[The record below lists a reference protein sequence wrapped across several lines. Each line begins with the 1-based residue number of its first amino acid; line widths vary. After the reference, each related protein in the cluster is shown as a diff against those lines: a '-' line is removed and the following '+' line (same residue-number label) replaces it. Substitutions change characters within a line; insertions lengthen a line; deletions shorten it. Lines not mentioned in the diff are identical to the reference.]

1 MLTYIPPADREPLPV
16 GAEKPWLLL
25 LLCLVWLVP
34 GLIGHD
40 PWKPDEVETAA
51 VIQQFMH
58 GAYWSIPQFAGQPY
72 LESAPL
78 YYWTAALFAWPLQ
91 KLGMAVH
98 DAARLTTGIWMALAL
113 WGLGLAGRELYGR
126 RYGRVAVITMI
137 GCIGLII
144 WGHHLSPQV
153 LVLAGFSWHA
163 YGLAYALRQPLRAGF
178 ILGLAWL
185 LLLLGGNWA
194 EFILAFSSALVLFLF
209 KPWRSTSYAVSL
221 LCALVIAVPLSAI
234 WPIDLY
240 QHARPVFDL
249 WLGQYALGPFGGL
262 TNFKAFHAFGFFFS
276 IALWFAWPALPLA
289 MWGLW
294 ANRHQLSQPK
304 MLLPSV
310 LLLMHVLWF
319 VMAGDARE
327 SHALIVLLP
336 LSILA
341 ASGVDDL
348 RRGAAQAL
356 NWFGL
361 MTFGLF
367 TGLLWLG
374 WLAVH
379 TGVPTGMA
387 RALREASPAYQAQ
400 WSWLGIVFALCLTGI
415 WGLVIARKRPPGRL
429 AVTNWACG
437 VTLIWGVLISLW
449 QPWLDASKSYRAVS
463 YSLRDA
469 MQGQTSCIDGRHISS
484 APLASFEY
492 FAGITL
498 RQGSK
503 AEACRLRMSVGGEP
517 LGSTVLWR
525 GNRAGEQKES
535 FALIEVPL

>member
-1 MLTYIPPADREPLPV
+1 MLTYIPPLEREPQAAA
-16 GAEKPWLLL
+16 AEKPWLLL
-25 LLCLVWLVP
+25 LLCLVWLLP

-58 GAYWSIPQFAGQPY
+58 GAYWSVPQFAGQPY
-72 LESAPL
+72 LEYAPL
-78 YYWTAALFAWPLQ
+78 YYWSAALLAWPLQ

-126 RYGRVAVITMI
+126 RYGRVAVITLI

-153 LVLAGFSWHA
+153 LVLAGFAWHI
-163 YGLAYALRQPLRAGF
+163 YGLAYALRQPLRAGL

-194 EFILAFSSALVLFLF
+194 EFILALTSALLLFLF
-209 KPWRSTSYAVSL
+209 KPWRNTSFGVSL
-221 LCALVIAVPLSAI
+221 LSALVIAVPLSAI

-240 QHARPVFDL
+240 QHARPVFNL
-249 WLGQYALGPFGGL
+249 WVDQYALGPFGGVAD
-262 TNFKAFHAFGFFFS
+262 FKAFHAFGFFSS
-276 IALWFAWPALPLA
+276 IVLWFAWPALPLA
-289 MWGLW
+289 IWGLW
-294 ANRHQLSQPK
+294 ANRRQLIHPK
-304 MLLPSV
+304 MLLPSF
-310 LLLMHVLWF
+310 LLLLHVLWF

-336 LSILA
+336 LSILG

-367 TGLLWLG
+367 TALLWLG

-379 TGVPTGMA
+379 TGTPAGLA
-387 RALREASPAYQAQ
+387 RTLREASPAYLEQ
-400 WSWLGIVFALCLTGI
+400 WDVPGIIFAIGLTVI
-415 WGLVIARKRPPGRL
+415 WGIVIARKRPPGRL

-449 QPWLDASKSYRAVS
+449 QPWLDAQKSYRAVS
-463 YSLRDA
+463 YSLLDA
-469 MQGQTSCIDGRHISS
+469 MKEQKGCIDGRNIPS

-498 RQGSK
+498 LQGTK
-503 AEACRLRMSVGGEP
+503 AESCGLRMTIGGEP

-525 GNRAGEQKES
+525 GNRAGERKES
-535 FALIEVPL
+535 FALIVVQ

>member
-1 MLTYIPPADREPLPV
+1 MLTYIPPLEREPQAAA
-16 GAEKPWLLL
+16 AEKPWLLL
-25 LLCLVWLVP
+25 LLCLVWLLP

-58 GAYWSIPQFAGQPY
+58 GAYWSVPQFAGQPY
-72 LESAPL
+72 LEHAPL
-78 YYWTAALFAWPLQ
+78 YYWSAALLAWPLQ
-91 KLGMAVH
+91 ELGMAVH

-126 RYGRVAVITMI
+126 RYGRVAVITLI

-153 LVLAGFSWHA
+153 LVLTGFAWHI
-163 YGLAYALRQPLRAGF
+163 YGLAYALRQPLRAGL

-194 EFILAFSSALVLFLF
+194 EFLLALTSTLLLFLF
-209 KPWRSTSYAVSL
+209 RPWRNTSFGVSL
-221 LCALVIAVPLSAI
+221 LSALVIAVPLSAI

-240 QHARPVFDL
+240 QHARPVFNL
-249 WLGQYALGPFGGL
+249 WIDQYALGPFGGMAD
-262 TNFKAFHAFGFFFS
+262 FKAFHAFGFFSS
-276 IALWFAWPALPLA
+276 IVLWFAWPALPLA
-289 MWGLW
+289 IWGLW
-294 ANRHQLSQPK
+294 ANRRQLIHPK

-310 LLLMHVLWF
+310 LLLLHVLWF

-336 LSILA
+336 LSILG

-367 TGLLWLG
+367 TALLWLG

-379 TGVPTGMA
+379 TGAPAGLA
-387 RALREASPAYQAQ
+387 RTLREASPAYLEQ
-400 WSWLGIVFALCLTGI
+400 WDVPGIIFAIGLTVI
-415 WGLVIARKRPPGRL
+415 WGIVIARKRPPGRL

-449 QPWLDASKSYRAVS
+449 QPWLDAQKSYRAVS
-463 YSLRDA
+463 YSLLDA
-469 MQGQTSCIDGRHISS
+469 MKEQKGCIDGRNIPS

-498 RQGSK
+498 QQGTK
-503 AEACRLRMSVGGEP
+503 AESCGLRMTIGGEP

-525 GNRAGEQKES
+525 GNRAGERKES
-535 FALIEVPL
+535 FALIVVQ

>member
-1 MLTYIPPADREPLPV
+1 MLTYIPPLEREPLPA
-16 GAEKPWLLL
+16 GTEKPWLLL
-25 LLCLVWLVP
+25 LLCLVWLLP

-51 VIQQFMH
+51 VIKQFMQ
-58 GAYWSIPQFAGQPY
+58 GAYWSVPQFAGQPY
-72 LESAPL
+72 LEHAPL
-78 YYWTAALFAWPLQ
+78 YYWSAALFAWPLQ

-126 RYGRVAVITMI
+126 RYGRVAVITLI

-153 LVLAGFSWHA
+153 LVLAGFAWHIYA
-163 YGLAYALRQPLRAGF
+163 LAYALRQPLRAGLL
-178 ILGLAWL
+178 LGLAWL

-194 EFILAFSSALVLFLF
+194 EFVLALTSAVLLFLF
-209 KPWRSTSYAVSL
+209 KPWRNTSYGVSL
-221 LCALVIAVPLSAI
+221 LSAVVIAVPLSAI

-249 WLGQYALGPFGGL
+249 WINQYAFGPFGGVAD
-262 TNFKAFHAFGFFFS
+262 FKAFHAFGFFSS
-276 IALWFAWPALPLA
+276 IVLWFAWPALPLA
-289 MWGLW
+289 IWGLW
-294 ANRHQLSQPK
+294 ANRHQLIQPK

-310 LLLMHVLWF
+310 LLLLHVLWF

-379 TGVPTGMA
+379 LGVPMGIA
-387 RALREASPAYQAQ
+387 RALQEASPAYQGQ
-400 WSWLGIVFALCLTGI
+400 WKGVGVVFALGLTII
-415 WGLVIARKRPPGRL
+415 WCFVIARKRPPGRL

-449 QPWLDASKSYRAVS
+449 QPWLDAQKSYRAVS
-463 YSLRDA
+463 YSLRDV
-469 MQGQTSCIDGRHISS
+469 MQAQKGCIDGRNIPS

-492 FAGITL
+492 FAGIAL
-498 RQGSK
+498 QQGSK
-503 AEACRLRMSVGGEP
+503 AQACPLRMTIGGEP

-525 GNRAGEQKES
+525 GNRAGERKES
-535 FALIEVPL
+535 FALITVQ

>member
-1 MLTYIPPADREPLPV
+1 MLTYLPPLEREPLAA

-25 LLCLVWLVP
+25 LLCFVWLIP
-34 GLIGHD
+34 GLVGHD
-40 PWKPDEVETAA
+40 PWKPDEIETAA
-51 VIQQFMH
+51 VIQQFMQ
-58 GAYWSIPQFAGQPY
+58 GAYWSVPQFAGQPY
-72 LESAPL
+72 LEHAPL
-78 YYWTAALFAWPLQ
+78 YYWCAALLAWPLQ
-91 KLGMAVH
+91 TLGMAVH

-126 RYGRVAVITMI
+126 RNGRVAVITLI

-153 LVLAGFSWHA
+153 LVLAGFSWHIF
-163 YGLAYALRQPLRAGF
+163 GLAYALRQPLCAGLL
-178 ILGLAWL
+178 LGLAWL

-194 EFILAFSSALVLFLF
+194 EFILALSSALLLFLF
-209 KPWRSTSYAVSL
+209 RPWRNTSFGVSL
-221 LCALVIAVPLSAI
+221 LSALVIAVPLGAI

-249 WLGQYALGPFGGL
+249 WIDQYALGPFGGL
-262 TNFKAFHAFGFFFS
+262 ADFKAFHAFGFFSS
-276 IALWFAWPALPLA
+276 IVLWFAWPALPLA
-289 MWGLW
+289 IWGLW
-294 ANRHQLSQPK
+294 ANRRQLTQPK

-310 LLLMHVLWF
+310 LLLVYVLWF
-319 VMAGDARE
+319 VMAGDTRE

-379 TGVPTGMA
+379 TGMPAGLA
-387 RALREASPAYQAQ
+387 RTLREASPAYQER
-400 WSWLGIVFALCLTGI
+400 WDVPGIIFAIALTVI
-415 WGLVIARKRPPGRL
+415 WGFVIARKRPPGRL

-437 VTLIWGVLISLW
+437 VTLIWGVLIGLW
-449 QPWLDASKSYRAVS
+449 QPWLDAQKSYRSVS

-469 MQGQTSCIDGRHISS
+469 IQGQKTCIDGRNIPS

-492 FAGITL
+492 FAGIVL
-498 RQGSK
+498 QQGHQ
-503 AEACRLRMSVGGEP
+503 AESCGLRMTIGEEP
-517 LGSTVLWR
+517 LGDTVLWR
-525 GNRAGEQKES
+525 GNREGEHKE
-535 FALIEVPL
+535 FFVVTIVQ

>member
-1 MLTYIPPADREPLPV
+1 MLTYIPPLERDPLPA

-25 LLCLVWLVP
+25 LLCLVWLIP

-51 VIQQFMH
+51 VIQQFMQ
-58 GAYWSIPQFAGQPY
+58 GAYWSVPQFAGQPY
-72 LESAPL
+72 LEHAPL
-78 YYWTAALFAWPLQ
+78 YYWAAALFAWPLQ

-98 DAARLTTGIWMALAL
+98 DAARITTGIWMALAL

-126 RYGRVAVITMI
+126 RYGRVAVITLI

-153 LVLAGFSWHA
+153 LSFAAFSWHI

-178 ILGLAWL
+178 VLGLAWL

-194 EFILAFSSALVLFLF
+194 EFTLALSSALLLFLF
-209 KPWRSTSYAVSL
+209 KPWRSSSFCVSL
-221 LCALVIAVPLSAI
+221 LCALVIALPLGAI

-249 WLGQYALGPFGGL
+249 WLGQYALGPFGGF
-262 TNFKAFHAFGFFFS
+262 TQFNAFHAFGFFFS

-289 MWGLW
+289 IWGLW
-294 ANRHQLSQPK
+294 ANRHQLTEPK
-304 MLLPSV
+304 IVLPSV
-310 LLLMHVLWF
+310 LLLLHIMWF
-319 VMAGDARE
+319 VVAGDARE

-387 RALREASPAYQAQ
+387 RTLREASPAYQAE
-400 WSWLGIVFALCLTGI
+400 WNTVGIAFALGLTVI
-415 WGLVIARKRPPGRL
+415 WCIVIARKRPPGRL

-449 QPWLDASKSYRAVS
+449 QPWLDAQKSYRGVS

-469 MQGQTSCIDGRHISS
+469 MQEQKGCIDGRNIPS

-498 RQGSK
+498 QQGIK
-503 AEACRLRMSVGGEP
+503 AEACRLRMVAGGEP

-525 GNRAGEQKES
+525 GNRAGEHKES
-535 FALIEVPL
+535 FSLIRIQ